1 MSDSQDPGAGTRGG
15 RPVRLGDILSP
26 ALERLG
32 PRGLWTESKLRK
44 VWPAVVGD
52 GVASNAHI
60 ARLRGTVLEVAVAS
74 DTWATE
80 LTYLGAAIVEKLN
93 AHVGAG
99 TVSEIV
105 VRRRRQR

>member
-1 MSDSQDPGAGTRGG
+1 MSEPDAGTRGG

-32 PRGLWTESKLRK
+32 PKGLWTETKVRK
-44 VWPAVVGD
+44 VWAETVGD
-52 GVASNAHI
+52 GVAANAQV
-60 ARLRGTVLEVAVAS
+60 ARLRGSVLEVAVSS

-93 AHVGAG
+93 ARVGAG
-99 TVSEIV
+99 TVTEIV

>member
-1 MSDSQDPGAGTRGG
+1 MSDRGG
-15 RPVRLGDILSP
+15 RPVRLGDILAP

-44 VWPAVVGD
+44 IWAEAVGN
-52 GVASNAHI
+52 GVAANAHV
-60 ARLRGTVLEVAVAS
+60 ARLRGTVLEVAVSS
-74 DTWATE
+74 DAWATE

-93 AHVGAG
+93 ARVGPG
-99 TVSEIV
+99 TVTEIV

>member
-1 MSDSQDPGAGTRGG
+1 MSDREPTSSTRGG
-15 RPVRLGDILSP
+15 LPVRLGEILSP

-32 PRGLWTESKLRK
+32 PRGLWTESKVRK

-52 GVASNAHI
+52 GVAANAYV
-60 ARLRGTVLEVAVAS
+60 ARLRGTVLEVGVTS

-80 LTYLGAAIVEKLN
+80 LTYLRAAIVEKLN
-93 AHVGAG
+93 ARMGAE

-105 VRRRRQR
+105 IRRRKKR

>member
-1 MSDSQDPGAGTRGG
+1 MTEPDAGTRGG

-44 VWPAVVGD
+44 IWAAVVGD
-52 GVASNAHI
+52 GVAANAHV
-60 ARLRGTVLEVAVAS
+60 ARLRGSVLEVTVSS
-74 DTWATE
+74 DVWATE
-80 LTYLGAAIVEKLN
+80 MTYLGAAIVEKLN
-93 AHVGAG
+93 ARVGAG
-99 TVSEIV
+99 TVTEIV